1 MASKFAEAAA
11 NFLAD
16 VDAAVVDAAVAVV
29 VAVVVEQQPQRELR
43 HELRR
48 GETEACLRVEDF
60 EAFSKTFVIR

>member
-29 VAVVVEQQPQRELR
+29 VVVEQQPQRELR

>member
-16 VDAAVVDAAVAVV
+16 VDAAVVDAAVAV
-29 VAVVVEQQPQRELR
+29 VVVEQQPQRELR

>member
-29 VAVVVEQQPQRELR
+29 VVVVEQQPQRELR

>member
-16 VDAAVVDAAVAVV
+16 VDAAVADAVV
-29 VAVVVEQQPQRELR
+29 VVVVEQQPQRELR

>member
-16 VDAAVVDAAVAVV
+16 VDAAVVDAVV
-29 VAVVVEQQPQRELR
+29 VVVVVVVEQQPQRELQ